1 MGPSW
6 SKGLEQME
14 LGRVKS
20 FMNQVVEFL
29 ESIVE
34 PQKDPEPRRWHAQE
48 TFEAAQWQ
56 KSGDSG
62 MRMLGEAAFSGG
74 SPG

>member
-6 SKGLEQME
+6 SKGLGQME
-14 LGRVKS
+14 LGRVRS
-20 FMNQVVEFL
+20 FMNKVVEFL
-29 ESIVE
+29 ESIGE

-56 KSGDSG
+56 NQVTLALK
-62 MRMLGEAAFSGG
+62 RLGEAAFSGG